1 MACSC
6 VLPPPLRAA
15 PCDGSEARRVCV
27 PQLAEK
33 LTGLERGTRRSVT
46 RAATLSVRT
55 SRQASFARGPAQ
67 PCARFYCALPTFA
80 GSSTTCWGA
89 CCVLR
94 RRLASGLSHGSAE
107 GLHGDQQPRRRRHCT
122 ATPSRVGT
130 VPPSPLYSC
139 FLRLTDTLRSLPAPS
154 QNDDRIVLVAISNW
168 EGFERLCQ
176 RRMRAAQVAPSRRT
190 RLHREKRCESSPTT
204 QRRQW
209 MRSRPLSPVRCPR
222 HTLRRQRRRRAAR
235 IDRKSVV

>member
-6 VLPPPLRAA
+6 MLPPPLRAA

-55 SRQASFARGPAQ
+55 SRQASFARRPAQ

-154 QNDDRIVLVAISNW
+154 QNDDRIVAISNGRVSSVYASAGCERRKSRQV
-168 EGFERLCQ
+168 EG
-176 RRMRAAQVAPSRRT
+176 RACIGRNGANQV
-190 RLHREKRCESSPTT
+190 
-204 QRRQW
+204 
-209 MRSRPLSPVRCPR
+209 
-222 HTLRRQRRRRAAR
+222 RRR
-235 IDRKSVV
+235 SGVSG